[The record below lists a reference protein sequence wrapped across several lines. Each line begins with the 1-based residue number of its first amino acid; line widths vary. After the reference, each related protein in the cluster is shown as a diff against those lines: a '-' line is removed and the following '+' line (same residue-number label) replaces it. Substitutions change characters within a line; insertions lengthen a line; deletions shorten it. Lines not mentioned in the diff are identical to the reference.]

1 MYSARH
7 RILGHE
13 RPGVAVMHPALTAT
27 ELKVPTVTNGMRHL
41 VSTLWTQNYAVFEER
56 ALCTPVRGVKTELTG
71 VKMCECAGRW
81 LAGGW
86 QRRQVAGRWLAA
98 QAFSSSDSL
107 DCKRASTPAPNTFA
121 LCPSCLC
128 LS

>member
-1 MYSARH
+1 MPIGARPSGEWMYSARH

-56 ALCTPVRGVKTELTG
+56 ALFTPVRGVKTELAG
-71 VKMCECAGRW
+71 AKMCECSGE
-81 LAGGW
+81 
-86 QRRQVAGRWLAA
+86 VAGSAGLLQFRL
-98 QAFSSSDSL
+98 FRL
-107 DCKRASTPAPNTFA
+107 
-121 LCPSCLC
+121 
-128 LS
+128 